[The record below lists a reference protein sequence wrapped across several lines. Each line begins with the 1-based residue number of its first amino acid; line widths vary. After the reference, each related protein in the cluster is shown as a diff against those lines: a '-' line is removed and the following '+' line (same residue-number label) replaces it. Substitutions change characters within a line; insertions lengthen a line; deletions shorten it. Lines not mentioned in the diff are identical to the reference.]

1 MNNHARFEFER
12 TLLTS
17 LDSYKRFVYFFSET
31 DANDTF
37 MCLRNDKR
45 DLIQLWKD
53 TNDKGIH
60 FAVQPQS
67 VIRIYRQSAYKSKTI
82 EGVGAR

>member
-1 MNNHARFEFER
+1 M
-12 TLLTS
+12 
-17 LDSYKRFVYFFSET
+17 YFFPET

-60 FAVQPQS
+60 FAVQLKL
-67 VIRIYRQSAYKSKTI
+67 VIRIYTPVRL
-82 EGVGAR
+82 